1 FPRASSWLFFL
12 THTHYTN
19 TPDISDFTRFYDL
32 QSPYLI
38 PTYLIPTPTIKMR
51 SFAVVALIGA
61 ASAAAVYPVE
71 SSSAPAYDA
80 YPAETSSAPAY
91 DAEYP
96 AASSSAPAYDA
107 EYPASSS
114 SAKYEEEYP
123 VTSSSAYY
131 AASTPVYSVEYPASS
146 SSVKY
151 EEYPVTSTKVVPET
165 TFVCPTPTVVTYE
178 EKTYSVTEAT
188 TLTISSYSTVVVKTT
203 KTPEA
208 EKPSTKHETPVYSTV
223 PPVAPT
229 HAPYPSKNATVPHSV
244 PQGTATGY
252 PTTTKPSTPEFTGA
266 AAQAGVGLL
275 AVVGALAAFL

>member
-1 FPRASSWLFFL
+1 
-12 THTHYTN
+12 
-19 TPDISDFTRFYDL
+19 
-32 QSPYLI
+32 
-38 PTYLIPTPTIKMR
+38 MR

-61 ASAAAVYPVE
+61 AVAMPQYEAAEPSTSVYEAYPVE

-80 YPAETSSAPAY
+80 TTPAY
-91 DAEYP
+91 P
-96 AASSSAPAYDA
+96 ASSSVPAYDA

-114 SAKYEEEYP
+114 SAEYEVES
-123 VTSSSAYY
+123 SSSAY
-131 AASTPVYSVEYPASS
+131 AASTPVYTAEYPASS

-178 EKTYSVTEAT
+178 EKTYSVTKAT
-188 TLTISSYSTVVVKTT
+188 TLTISSYSTVVIKTT
-203 KTPEA
+203 HTPEA
-208 EKPSTKHETPVYSTV
+208 QKPSSKHETPVYSATV
-223 PPVAPT
+223 PPPVAPT
-229 HAPYPSKNATVPHSV
+229 HAPYPSKNATVPHV

-252 PTTTKPSTPEFTGA
+252 PTSTKPSTPEFTGA

>member
-1 FPRASSWLFFL
+1 
-12 THTHYTN
+12 
-19 TPDISDFTRFYDL
+19 
-32 QSPYLI
+32 
-38 PTYLIPTPTIKMR
+38 MR

-71 SSSAPAYDA
+71 SSTPVYEA
-80 YPAETSSAPAY
+80 YPASSTPVY
-91 DAEYP
+91 E
-96 AASSSAPAYDA
+96 ASSSAPAYEVA
-107 EYPASSS
+107 SS

-123 VTSSSAYY
+123 ASSSPAY

-146 SSVKY
+146 SSAKY
-151 EEYPVTSTKVVPET
+151 EEYPVTSTKVVEET
-165 TFVCPTPTVVTYE
+165 TFVCPTPTIVTYE
-178 EKTYSVTEAT
+178 EQTYTVTEAT
-188 TLTISSYSTVVVKTT
+188 TLTVSSYTTTVVKTT

-208 EKPSTKHETPVYSTV
+208 EKPSSKHETPVYSTV

-252 PTTTKPSTPEFTGA
+252 PTSTKPSTPEFTGA